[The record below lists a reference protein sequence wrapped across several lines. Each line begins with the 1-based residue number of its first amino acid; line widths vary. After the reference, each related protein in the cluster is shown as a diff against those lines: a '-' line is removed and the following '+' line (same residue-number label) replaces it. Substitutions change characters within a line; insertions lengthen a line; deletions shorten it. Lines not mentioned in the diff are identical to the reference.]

1 MQMKP
6 TGATNWISPMVCT
19 PSQSYKQSGAA
30 SSLPGQRYY
39 IPRSYYDS
47 SGNYRPEANSG
58 YFRVFG
64 KTTSVAVHELRIS
77 VPNDGAYADK
87 GWDIRCRLIEKE
99 SVDADP
105 NCEKSTITWESG
117 YECYKRKP
125 GVIEQR

>member
-1 MQMKP
+1 
-6 TGATNWISPMVCT
+6 MVGT
-19 PSQSYKQSGAA
+19 PSQSYNQSGAA

-87 GWDIRCRLIEKE
+87 GWDIRCRLIEQE

-105 NCEKSTITWESG
+105 NFDNDRKSTRLNSSHSCHYRIPSSAG
-117 YECYKRKP
+117 N
-125 GVIEQR
+125 